1 MLSTILA
8 NRRKAAELV
17 TKAGELQK
25 AAHKATRELSAAE
38 LVTFNAMH
46 DEADKLLATIE
57 QQERQ
62 RRAENQLGNLLP
74 QNDGEHREP
83 GTPAANRARVLRAF
97 CLGETEGLRAE
108 DRQLAKQLGIRSLN
122 GARGAGVLRLRA
134 EAPGAEVYGTGPRLR
149 EARRL
154 LAEERAMGVGAPSTG
169 GAAVASGFSGYVE
182 VALLA
187 HGGIRP
193 VATVLRTAGGE
204 DLPFPTV
211 DDTANEGQQV
221 DENTDADEG
230 DVAMGAM
237 ILEAYKYSS
246 KVVKVSRELLQDAA
260 VNIEQLVGNLLGER
274 VARITNR
281 HFTNGT
287 GVGQPRGAA
296 PASFLGKAA
305 AAAAAVTYAELV
317 DLQVSLDEA
326 YQDGASW
333 QFKDTTK
340 GALRKL
346 VDTTGQPLWAVSP
359 ALEAPPTFM
368 GKPYTVNAHMPAMAT
383 GLRSILYG
391 NFSKYLVRDVMD
403 LELIVLR
410 ERFATA
416 GQVAFLTFSRHD
428 GDLLDA
434 GTHPVR
440 HLLQA

>member
-25 AAHKATRELSAAE
+25 GAHKASRELTAAE
-38 LVTFNAMH
+38 LVTFNGYH

-62 RRAENQLGNLLP
+62 RRAENQLGNLQEVSCDP
-74 QNDGEHREP
+74 REP
-83 GTPAANRARVLRAF
+83 GTPAAARARVLRAF

-108 DRQLAKQLGIRSLN
+108 DRQVAKQLGIRSLN

-134 EAPGAEVYGTGPRLR
+134 QAPGADLPGGPARLR

-154 LAEERAMGVGAPSTG
+154 VAEEQRAMGVGAPSTG
-169 GAAVASGFSGYVE
+169 GVTVPSGFSGYVE

-221 DENTDADEG
+221 DENVDADEQ

-237 ILEAYKYSS
+237 VLEAYKYSS
-246 KVVKVSRELLQDAA
+246 KVVKVSRELLQDSA
-260 VNIEQLVGNLLGER
+260 VNIEQLVGSLLGER

-296 PASFLGKAA
+296 PASTLGKAA
-305 AAAAAVTYAELV
+305 AAAGAVTYAELV
-317 DLQVSLDEA
+317 DLQVSVDEA
-326 YQDGASW
+326 YQANASW

-368 GKPYTVNAHMPAMAT
+368 GKPYVVNAHVPAMAT

-391 NFSKYLVRDVMD
+391 DFSKYMIRDVMD

-434 GTHPVR
+434 GTHPIK